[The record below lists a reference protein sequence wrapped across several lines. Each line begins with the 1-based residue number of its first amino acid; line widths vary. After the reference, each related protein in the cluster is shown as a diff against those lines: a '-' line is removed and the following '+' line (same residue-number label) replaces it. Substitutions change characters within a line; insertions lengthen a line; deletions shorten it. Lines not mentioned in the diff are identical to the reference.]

1 MRLSISL
8 QRVVGLKA
16 LLVVF
21 RLLLLMLVVLLGATF
36 ALYNDQPVSLSFV
49 LFETVDASFGLWLL
63 VFLFAGV
70 LLGIASS
77 AVALFQY
84 RRRWARANKQLLA
97 AQRNA
102 ELESPDSTQL
112 AVKD

>member
-1 MRLSISL
+1 
-8 QRVVGLKA
+8 
-16 LLVVF
+16 
-21 RLLLLMLVVLLGATF
+21 
-36 ALYNDQPVSLSFV
+36 
-49 LFETVDASFGLWLL
+49 
-63 VFLFAGV
+63 
-70 LLGIASS
+70 LGIASS

-102 ELESPDSTQL
+102 ELESPDSTRL

>member
-1 MRLSISL
+1 MRPWILL
-8 QRVVGLKA
+8 RRVVGLKA

-21 RLLLLMLVVLLGATF
+21 RLLLLTLVVLFGATF
-36 ALYNDQPVSLSFV
+36 SLYNDQPVSLSFV

-84 RRRWARANKQLLA
+84 RRRWARANKQLLEL
-97 AQRNA
+97 QRNP
-102 ELESPDSTQL
+102 ELESSDSTDFS
-112 AVKD
+112 VKD

>member
-1 MRLSISL
+1 M
-8 QRVVGLKA
+8 KA

-21 RLLLLMLVVLLGATF
+21 RLLLLMLLVLLGATF
-36 ALYNDQPVSLSFV
+36 ALYNGHPMSLSFV
-49 LFETVDASFGLWLL
+49 LFETVEASFGLWLL

-84 RRRWARANKQLLA
+84 RRRWMRVNRQLLA
-97 AQRNA
+97 LQRNA
-102 ELESPDSTQL
+102 AMESPDSTDL
-112 AVKD
+112 AAKD